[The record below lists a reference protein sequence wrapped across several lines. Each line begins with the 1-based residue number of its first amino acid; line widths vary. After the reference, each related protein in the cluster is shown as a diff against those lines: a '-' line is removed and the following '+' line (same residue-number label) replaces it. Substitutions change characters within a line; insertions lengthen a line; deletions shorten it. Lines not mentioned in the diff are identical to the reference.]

1 MCVCVCV
8 CVYTLYYIHTLIYT
22 RTYCAVEF
30 AVEGEGAEG
39 DGGVGCVGSVVGG
52 GKEEEV

>member
-1 MCVCVCV
+1 M
-8 CVYTLYYIHTLIYT
+8 IYT

-39 DGGVGCVGSVVGG
+39 DGGVGCVGCVVGG